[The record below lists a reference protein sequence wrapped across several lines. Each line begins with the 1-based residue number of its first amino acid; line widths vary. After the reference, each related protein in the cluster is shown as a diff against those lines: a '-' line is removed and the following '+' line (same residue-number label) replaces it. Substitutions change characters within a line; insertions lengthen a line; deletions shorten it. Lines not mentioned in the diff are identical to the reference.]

1 MSDARTP
8 DDQTTPTTD
17 AGGTP
22 PEPPK
27 TIQPSRRS
35 VLLMSLVALVGVLA
49 VLYAWQLWPFSGS
62 QVTTENAYV
71 RGQLTV
77 LAPQVAG

>member
-8 DDQTTPTTD
+8 DAETTPTTD

-35 VLLMSLVALVGVLA
+35 S
-49 VLYAWQLWPFSGS
+49 S
-62 QVTTENAYV
+62 
-71 RGQLTV
+71 
-77 LAPQVAG
+77 